1 MIDFLQTAFIF
12 LVLMFM
18 AYGCWVST
26 VMLSERSRLRKI
38 TGQYYDYEIEQE
50 LKKHT
55 KSTVKF
61 TFNPHLLP
69 TFRGILTC
77 IYLELN
83 KRSSSAIIRNELI
96 RFYKKNIHL
105 LSFIN

>member
-50 LKKHT
+50 LKKM
-55 KSTVKF
+55 
-61 TFNPHLLP
+61 
-69 TFRGILTC
+69 GLTREEA
-77 IYLELN
+77 LE
-83 KRSSSAIIRNELI
+83 E
-96 RFYKKNIHL
+96 FDE
-105 LSFIN
+105 